1 MREYSQSNPE
11 ILDPKRRLLVAKQI
25 SFILRD
31 HFNGKSLKKMRLL
44 DVGCS
49 SGIITN
55 YLSKSSGKVYGVDID
70 RRAMQLAKKVQSK
83 NLTFKIGDA
92 TRLSFP
98 ENYFD
103 VVICNHV
110 YYYIKKQA
118 KLASEIYRVL
128 KPGGICY
135 FSGIN
140 KYSPLKPKQ
149 VLPVFYLS
157 YWQLK
162 NLCKKFRIYSYTGR
176 IINNPQ
182 RHQNAKLIPFQKIL
196 SFLPI
201 TLWNMLE
208 PIVPDFIW
216 ILKKE

>member
-1 MREYSQSNPE
+1 MWYSQSNPE
-11 ILDPKRRLLVAKQI
+11 ILDPKRRLLVARQI
-25 SFILRD
+25 GLILKD
-31 HFNGKSLKKMRLL
+31 YFNGRSFTKMRLL

-49 SGIITN
+49 SGIITD
-55 YLSKSSGKVYGVDID
+55 YLAGSFAKAYGVDID
-70 RRAMQLAKKVQSK
+70 KKAIPAKKIQSK

-92 TRLSFP
+92 TRLNFP
-98 ENYFD
+98 KNYFD

-118 KLASEIYRVL
+118 EHVSEIYRVL
-128 KPGGICY
+128 KSGGICY

-140 KYSPLKPKQ
+140 KYSPLKPRQ

-162 NLCKKFRIYSYTGR
+162 NLCKQFKIYSYTGK
-176 IINNPQ
+176 IINNPYKY
-182 RHQNAKLIPFQKIL
+182 QNTKLIPFQKIL

-208 PIVPDFIW
+208 PVIPDFIW